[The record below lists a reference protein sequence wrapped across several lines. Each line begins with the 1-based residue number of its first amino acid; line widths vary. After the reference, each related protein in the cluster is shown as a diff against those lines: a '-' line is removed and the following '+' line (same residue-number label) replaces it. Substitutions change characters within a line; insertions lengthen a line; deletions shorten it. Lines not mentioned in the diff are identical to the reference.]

1 MKIPLPHRRGLM
13 SDEKLSEQDINHLIP
28 EFYSRVRA
36 DAILGPI
43 FDGAIADW
51 PDHLRKLQD
60 FWHSIMFTSGR
71 YKGQPMVAHVRHAE
85 TMTSPNFERWLS
97 IWRRTTDELP
107 APNAAATHQFKADRI
122 DESPQHGARFPR

>member
-60 FWHSIMFTSGR
+60 FWPSIMFTSGR
-71 YKGQPMVAHVRHAE
+71 SKGQPMVAHVRPAE
-85 TMTSPNFERWLS
+85 HMTSPNFERWLS
-97 IWRRTTDELP
+97 KNRR
-107 APNAAATHQFKADRI
+107 ASGR
-122 DESPQHGARFPR
+122 ESVCQYVEISVGAVRSKKN

>member
-1 MKIPLPHRRGLM
+1 M

-36 DAILGPI
+36 DTILGPI

-71 YKGQPMVAHVRHAE
+71 YKGQPMVAHVRQAE
-85 TMTSPNFERWLS
+85 HMTSQNFERWLS
-97 IWRRTTDELP
+97 IWRRTTDELL
-107 APNAAATHQFKADRI
+107 APDVAATLQVKADRI
-122 DESPQHGARFPR
+122 AESLQLGVQFHRERSATS